1 MVDEFKIRRDFII
14 DLVTKI
20 NGFNIKQPPMGAFY
34 IFPNISELF
43 GKTFKDVTVN
53 DANDL
58 SMLILEKAH
67 VATVPGDAFGYPNC
81 IRISYSASRE
91 QIEEAIKRIIILT
104 EINKFF
110 PKLNQEKKEKY
121 NKLIQLY
128 KYWNS
133 KVNLISRKDIDN
145 IEINHILHSLSIV
158 KIVRFKDSTLVM
170 DVGTGG
176 GLPGIPLAI
185 FFPKVNFTLIDSIGK
200 KIKVVKSICSEL
212 SINNVN
218 AVNDRVENH
227 FDHYDF
233 VLSRAVTRMDKF
245 YKLVNKNFR
254 SNSSNKIKNGIISLK
269 GGTLYEELKDF
280 NEKKIYDVNK
290 YFNHE
295 FFQTKKI
302 IHIPF
307 QK

>member
-1 MVDEFKIRRDFII
+1 M
-14 DLVTKI
+14 
-20 NGFNIKQPPMGAFY
+20 
-34 IFPNISELF
+34 
-43 GKTFKDVTVN
+43 
-53 DANDL
+53 
-58 SMLILEKAH
+58 
-67 VATVPGDAFGYPNC
+67 
-81 IRISYSASRE
+81 
-91 QIEEAIKRIIILT
+91 T

-128 KYWNS
+128 KYWNL
-133 KVNLISRKDIDN
+133 KVNLISRKDIN
-145 IEINHILHSLSIV
+145 NLEINHILHSLSIV

-218 AVNDRVENH
+218 AINDRVENH

-290 YFNHE
+290 FFNHE

>member
-1 MVDEFKIRRDFII
+1 
-14 DLVTKI
+14 
-20 NGFNIKQPPMGAFY
+20 
-34 IFPNISELF
+34 
-43 GKTFKDVTVN
+43 
-53 DANDL
+53 
-58 SMLILEKAH
+58 
-67 VATVPGDAFGYPNC
+67 
-81 IRISYSASRE
+81 
-91 QIEEAIKRIIILT
+91 LT

-121 NKLIQLY
+121 IKLIQLY

-145 IEINHILHSLSIV
+145 LEINHILHSLSIV

>member
-1 MVDEFKIRRDFII
+1 M
-14 DLVTKI
+14 
-20 NGFNIKQPPMGAFY
+20 
-34 IFPNISELF
+34 
-43 GKTFKDVTVN
+43 
-53 DANDL
+53 
-58 SMLILEKAH
+58 
-67 VATVPGDAFGYPNC
+67 
-81 IRISYSASRE
+81 
-91 QIEEAIKRIIILT
+91 T

-133 KVNLISRKDIDN
+133 KVNIISRKDIDN
-145 IEINHILHSLSIV
+145 LEVNHILHSLSIV

-176 GLPGIPLAI
+176 GLPGLPLAI

-254 SNSSNKIKNGIISLK
+254 SKSSNKIKNGIISLK
-269 GGTLYEELKDF
+269 GGTLSEELKDF

-295 FFQTKKI
+295 YFQTKKI
-302 IHIPF
+302 IHIPI

>member
-1 MVDEFKIRRDFII
+1 
-14 DLVTKI
+14 
-20 NGFNIKQPPMGAFY
+20 
-34 IFPNISELF
+34 
-43 GKTFKDVTVN
+43 
-53 DANDL
+53 
-58 SMLILEKAH
+58 
-67 VATVPGDAFGYPNC
+67 
-81 IRISYSASRE
+81 
-91 QIEEAIKRIIILT
+91 LT

-145 IEINHILHSLSIV
+145 VEINHILHSLSIV

-212 SINNVN
+212 SINNIN
-218 AVNDRVENH
+218 AINDRVENH

-280 NEKKIYDVNK
+280 NDKKIYDVNK
-290 YFNHE
+290 FFNHE

>member
-1 MVDEFKIRRDFII
+1 M
-14 DLVTKI
+14 
-20 NGFNIKQPPMGAFY
+20 
-34 IFPNISELF
+34 
-43 GKTFKDVTVN
+43 
-53 DANDL
+53 
-58 SMLILEKAH
+58 
-67 VATVPGDAFGYPNC
+67 
-81 IRISYSASRE
+81 
-91 QIEEAIKRIIILT
+91 T

-185 FFPKVNFTLIDSIGK
+185 FFPKVKFTLIDSIGK

-218 AVNDRVENH
+218 AINDRVENH

-280 NEKKIYDVNK
+280 NDKKIYDVNK
-290 YFNHE
+290 FFNHE

>member
-1 MVDEFKIRRDFII
+1 M
-14 DLVTKI
+14 
-20 NGFNIKQPPMGAFY
+20 
-34 IFPNISELF
+34 
-43 GKTFKDVTVN
+43 
-53 DANDL
+53 
-58 SMLILEKAH
+58 
-67 VATVPGDAFGYPNC
+67 
-81 IRISYSASRE
+81 
-91 QIEEAIKRIIILT
+91 T

-145 IEINHILHSLSIV
+145 LEINHILHSLSIV

-218 AVNDRVENH
+218 AINDRVENH

-280 NEKKIYDVNK
+280 NDKKIYDVNK
-290 YFNHE
+290 FFNHE

>member
-1 MVDEFKIRRDFII
+1 M
-14 DLVTKI
+14 
-20 NGFNIKQPPMGAFY
+20 
-34 IFPNISELF
+34 
-43 GKTFKDVTVN
+43 
-53 DANDL
+53 
-58 SMLILEKAH
+58 
-67 VATVPGDAFGYPNC
+67 
-81 IRISYSASRE
+81 
-91 QIEEAIKRIIILT
+91 T

-128 KYWNS
+128 KYWNL
-133 KVNLISRKDIDN
+133 KVNIISRKDIDN

-200 KIKVVKSICSEL
+200 KIKIVKSICSEL

-218 AVNDRVENH
+218 AINDRVENH

-280 NEKKIYDVNK
+280 NDKKIYDVNK
-290 YFNHE
+290 FFNHE

>member
-1 MVDEFKIRRDFII
+1 M
-14 DLVTKI
+14 
-20 NGFNIKQPPMGAFY
+20 
-34 IFPNISELF
+34 
-43 GKTFKDVTVN
+43 
-53 DANDL
+53 
-58 SMLILEKAH
+58 
-67 VATVPGDAFGYPNC
+67 
-81 IRISYSASRE
+81 
-91 QIEEAIKRIIILT
+91 T

-145 IEINHILHSLSIV
+145 LEINHILHSLSIV

-254 SNSSNKIKNGIISLK
+254 SNSSNKIKNVIIIFL
-269 GGTLYEELKDF
+269 
-280 NEKKIYDVNK
+280 NIIY
-290 YFNHE
+290 F
-295 FFQTKKI
+295 
-302 IHIPF
+302 
-307 QK
+307 